1 MTFDTRLTFAAI
13 FALWNLV
20 VFCVYA
26 YDKQAAREGA
36 WRVREDTLILL
47 AIALGGMGAFAC
59 QKWLRHKTK
68 KGVFPV
74 LLPVMA
80 TLQGFLALT
89 AALFPGTVLEALDG
103 VLKLIQ
109 SA

>member
-1 MTFDTRLTFAAI
+1 MTFDTPLTFAAL
-13 FALWNLV
+13 FALWNII

-36 WRVREDTLILL
+36 WRVREDTLIFL
-47 AIALGGMGAFAC
+47 AIALGGIGAFAC

-80 TLQGFLALT
+80 TLQGLLALAI
-89 AALFPGTVLEALDG
+89 AAFPDTILGALSHA
-103 VLKLIQ
+103 LKSGGI
-109 SA
+109 A

>member
-1 MTFDTRLTFAAI
+1 MTFDTALTFVAL
-13 FALWNLV
+13 FALWNIV

-47 AIALGGMGAFAC
+47 AVALGGIGAFAC

-68 KGVFPV
+68 KGVLPV
-74 LLPVMA
+74 LLPAMA
-80 TLQGFLALT
+80 TLQGLLALT
-89 AALFPGTVLEALDG
+89 VAVFPGTVLG
-103 VLKLIQ
+103 VLSHALRSGGI
-109 SA
+109 A

>member
-1 MTFDTRLTFAAI
+1 MTLETRLTFVAI
-13 FALWNLV
+13 YALWNVV

-47 AIALGGMGAFAC
+47 AIAFGGIGAFAC

-74 LLPVMA
+74 LLSVMA
-80 TLQGFLALT
+80 MLQGLLALFT
-89 AALFPGTVLEALDG
+89 ALFPSTVLDALG
-103 VLKLIQ
+103 HVLRVVGI
-109 SA
+109 A

>member
-1 MTFDTRLTFAAI
+1 MTFDTPLTFAAL
-13 FALWNLV
+13 FALWNII

-36 WRVREDTLILL
+36 WRVREDTLIFL
-47 AIALGGMGAFAC
+47 AIALGGIGAFAC

-68 KGVFPV
+68 KGAFPV

-80 TLQGFLALT
+80 TLQGLLALT
-89 AALFPGTVLEALDG
+89 VILFPGTVLEALG
-103 VLKLIQ
+103 SVLKLIQ